1 MLLRTLL
8 SMRKMITVILLAS
21 ITIPIVSVI
30 HTISPQAP
38 SAVYAQG
45 INKNINSSIYDLAS
59 NGTLAN
65 ILSKNL
71 VNYLNESAS
80 IIKLTSVIPDVSNAE
95 FANKINSSLHGIADS
110 DDVKKRQIA
119 DNILQHS
126 DNLEAITFLMPNGD
140 MYMQEPYSRQ
150 LDLSRNNFAF
160 RDYYQG
166 AIETKQAFLGDA
178 IVSSSTGETVALISV
193 PIYSQKNQSLLGI
206 WSGVLNLSKFYDKLQ
221 SLSLPDD
228 IRVIYTDGNGQKIGD
243 SNSLLSNKSESFAE
257 FNSFKNGKFGK
268 AGNGSET
275 INGTRFLVS
284 YAPISILSKTWV
296 VMVMTNLG

>member
-1 MLLRTLL
+1 
-8 SMRKMITVILLAS
+8 MRKMITVILLVS
-21 ITIPIVSVI
+21 ITIAVVSVM
-30 HTISPQAP
+30 HTISPQSS
-38 SAVYAQG
+38 SAVYAQAS
-45 INKNINSSIYDLAS
+45 NKNINSSLYDLAS
-59 NGTLAN
+59 KGTLAN
-65 ILSKNL
+65 ILSNNL

-80 IIKLTSVIPDVSNAE
+80 IIKITSMIPDVSNAK

-126 DNLEAITFLMPNGD
+126 DTLEAITFLMPNGD
-140 MYMQEPYSRQ
+140 MYMEEPYNRQ

-178 IVSSSTGETVALISV
+178 IVSSSTGEKVALISV

-206 WSGVLNLSKFYDKLQ
+206 WSGVLNLSKFYHKLQ
-221 SLSLPDD
+221 SLNLPDD
-228 IRVIYTDGNGQKIGD
+228 VRVVYADGNGQKIGD

-257 FNSFKNGKFGK
+257 LNSFKSGKSGK
-268 AGNGSET
+268 TGNGSET
-275 INGTRFLVS
+275 INGARFLVS
-284 YAPISILSKTWV
+284 YAPVSILSKTWV
-296 VMVMTNLG
+296 IMVMTNLG

>member
-1 MLLRTLL
+1 
-8 SMRKMITVILLAS
+8 MRKTIIVILLVS
-21 ITIPIVSVI
+21 ITIAIVSVI
-30 HTISPQAP
+30 HTILPQAS

-45 INKNINSSIYDLAS
+45 SNKNINSSLYDLAS

-71 VNYLNESAS
+71 ANYLNESAS
-80 IIKLTSVIPDVSNAE
+80 IIKITSMIPDVSNAQ

-126 DNLEAITFLMPNGD
+126 DTLEAITFLMPNGD
-140 MYMQEPYSRQ
+140 MYMEEPYSRQ

-206 WSGVLNLSKFYDKLQ
+206 WSGVLNLSKFNNKLQ
-221 SLSLPDD
+221 SLNLPDD
-228 IRVIYTDGNGQKIGD
+228 IRVIYTDGNGQKFGD

-257 FNSFKNGKFGK
+257 LNSFKNGKSGK
-268 AGNGSET
+268 AGNGLET
-275 INGTRFLVS
+275 INGTKFLVS
-284 YAPISILSKTWV
+284 YAPVSILSKTWV
-296 VMVMTNLG
+296 VIVMTNLG

>member
-1 MLLRTLL
+1 
-8 SMRKMITVILLAS
+8 MRKMITVILLAS
-21 ITIPIVSVI
+21 ITIAIVSVI
-30 HTISPQAP
+30 HTFSPQAS

-45 INKNINSSIYDLAS
+45 SNKNINSSIYDLAS

-65 ILSKNL
+65 ILSNNL

-80 IIKLTSVIPDVSNAE
+80 IIKLTSVIPDVSNVE

-126 DNLEAITFLMPNGD
+126 DTLEAITFLMPNGD

-257 FNSFKNGKFGK
+257 LNSFKNGKSGK
-268 AGNGSET
+268 GSET

>member
-1 MLLRTLL
+1 
-8 SMRKMITVILLAS
+8 MRKMITVVLLVS
-21 ITIPIVSVI
+21 ITIAVVSFI
-30 HTISPQAP
+30 HTISPQSS

-45 INKNINSSIYDLAS
+45 SNKNINFSLYDLAS
-59 NGTLAN
+59 KGTLAN
-65 ILSKNL
+65 ILSNNL

-80 IIKLTSVIPDVSNAE
+80 IIKITSMIPDVSNAQ

-110 DDVKKRQIA
+110 DDVKKRQVA

-126 DNLEAITFLMPNGD
+126 DTLEAITFLMPNGD
-140 MYMQEPYSRQ
+140 MYMEEPYNRQ

-178 IVSSSTGETVALISV
+178 IVSSSTGEKVALISV

-206 WSGVLNLSKFYDKLQ
+206 WSGVLNLSKFYHKLQ
-221 SLSLPDD
+221 SLNLPDD
-228 IRVIYTDGNGQKIGD
+228 VRVVYADGNGQKIGD
-243 SNSLLSNKSESFAE
+243 SNSLLSNKSESFVE
-257 FNSFKNGKFGK
+257 LNSFKNGKSGK

-275 INGTRFLVS
+275 INGKRFLVS
-284 YAPISILSKTWV
+284 YAPVSILSKTWV
-296 VMVMTNLG
+296 IMVITNLV

>member
-1 MLLRTLL
+1 
-8 SMRKMITVILLAS
+8 MRKMITVILLVS
-21 ITIPIVSVI
+21 ITIAVVSVI
-30 HTISPQAP
+30 HTISPQSS
-38 SAVYAQG
+38 SAVYAQAS
-45 INKNINSSIYDLAS
+45 NKNINSSLYDLAS
-59 NGTLAN
+59 KGTLAN
-65 ILSKNL
+65 ILSNNL

-80 IIKLTSVIPDVSNAE
+80 IIKITSMIPDVSNAK

-126 DNLEAITFLMPNGD
+126 DTLEAITFLMPNGD
-140 MYMQEPYSRQ
+140 MYMEEPYNRQ

-193 PIYSQKNQSLLGI
+193 PIYSQTNQSLLGI
-206 WSGVLNLSKFYDKLQ
+206 WSGVLNLSKFNNKLQ
-221 SLSLPDD
+221 SLNFPDD

-257 FNSFKNGKFGK
+257 LNSFKSGKSGK
-268 AGNGSET
+268 TGNGSET
-275 INGTRFLVS
+275 INGARFLVS
-284 YAPISILSKTWV
+284 YAPVSILSKTWV
-296 VMVMTNLG
+296 IMVMTNLG

>member
-1 MLLRTLL
+1 M
-8 SMRKMITVILLAS
+8 
-21 ITIPIVSVI
+21 
-30 HTISPQAP
+30 
-38 SAVYAQG
+38 
-45 INKNINSSIYDLAS
+45 
-59 NGTLAN
+59 
-65 ILSKNL
+65 
-71 VNYLNESAS
+71 
-80 IIKLTSVIPDVSNAE
+80 IPDVSNEE
-95 FANKINSSLHGIADS
+95 FVNKINSSLHGIADS

-126 DNLEAITFLMPNGD
+126 DTLEAITFLMPNGD

-257 FNSFKNGKFGK
+257 FSSFKNGKSGK

-296 VMVMTNLG
+296 VMVMINLG

>member
-1 MLLRTLL
+1 
-8 SMRKMITVILLAS
+8 MIFVILLVS
-21 ITIPIVSVI
+21 ITIAIVSFI
-30 HTISPQAP
+30 HTISPQAS

-45 INKNINSSIYDLAS
+45 SNKNINSSLYDLAS

-80 IIKLTSVIPDVSNAE
+80 IIKITSMIPDISNAQ

-126 DNLEAITFLMPNGD
+126 DTFEAITFLMPNGD
-140 MYMQEPYSRQ
+140 MYMEEPYSRQ

-166 AIETKQAFLGDA
+166 AIETKQAFLGDV
-178 IVSSSTGETVALISV
+178 IVSSSTGQTVALISV

-206 WSGVLNLSKFYDKLQ
+206 WSGVLNLSKFHNKLQ
-221 SLSLPDD
+221 SLILPDD
-228 IRVIYTDGNGQKIGD
+228 IRVIYTDGNGQKFGD

-257 FNSFKNGKFGK
+257 LNSFKNGKSGK
-268 AGNGSET
+268 AGNGLET
-275 INGTRFLVS
+275 INGTKFLVS
-284 YAPISILSKTWV
+284 YAPVSILSKTWV
-296 VMVMTNLG
+296 VIVMTNLG

>member
-1 MLLRTLL
+1 
-8 SMRKMITVILLAS
+8 MRKMITVILLVS
-21 ITIPIVSVI
+21 ITIAVVSVI
-30 HTISPQAP
+30 HTISPQSS
-38 SAVYAQG
+38 SAAYAQG
-45 INKNINSSIYDLAS
+45 SNKNINSSLYDLAS
-59 NGTLAN
+59 KGTLAN
-65 ILSKNL
+65 ILSNNL

-80 IIKLTSVIPDVSNAE
+80 IIKITSMIPDVSNAQ

-110 DDVKKRQIA
+110 DDVKKRQVA

-126 DNLEAITFLMPNGD
+126 DTLEAITFLMPNGD
-140 MYMQEPYSRQ
+140 MYMEEPYNRQ

-178 IVSSSTGETVALISV
+178 IVSSSTGEKVALISV

-206 WSGVLNLSKFYDKLQ
+206 WSGVLNLSKFYHKLQ
-221 SLSLPDD
+221 SLNLPDD
-228 IRVIYTDGNGQKIGD
+228 VRVVYADGNGQKIGD

-257 FNSFKNGKFGK
+257 LNSFKNGKSGK

-284 YAPISILSKTWV
+284 YAPVSILSKTWV
-296 VMVMTNLG
+296 IMVMTNLG

>member
-1 MLLRTLL
+1 
-8 SMRKMITVILLAS
+8 MRKMIIVILLVS
-21 ITIPIVSVI
+21 ITITIVSVI
-30 HTISPQAP
+30 HTISPQAS

-45 INKNINSSIYDLAS
+45 SNKNINSSLYDLAS

-80 IIKLTSVIPDVSNAE
+80 IIKITSMIPDISNAQ
-95 FANKINSSLHGIADS
+95 FVNKINSSLHGIADS

-126 DNLEAITFLMPNGD
+126 DTLEAITFLMPNGD
-140 MYMQEPYSRQ
+140 MDMEEPYSRQ

-193 PIYSQKNQSLLGI
+193 PIYSQTNQSLLGI
-206 WSGVLNLSKFYDKLQ
+206 WSGVLNLSKFNNKLQ
-221 SLSLPDD
+221 SLNLPDD
-228 IRVIYTDGNGQKIGD
+228 IRVIYTDGNGQKFGD
-243 SNSLLSNKSESFAE
+243 SNSLLSNKSESFGE
-257 FNSFKNGKFGK
+257 LNSFKNGKSGK
-268 AGNGSET
+268 AANGSET
-275 INGTRFLVS
+275 INGTKFLVS
-284 YAPISILSKTWV
+284 YAPVSILSKTWV

>member
-1 MLLRTLL
+1 
-8 SMRKMITVILLAS
+8 MRKMITVILLTS
-21 ITIPIVSVI
+21 ITIAMVSVI
-30 HTISPQAP
+30 NTISPQTS

-45 INKNINSSIYDLAS
+45 SNKNINSSLYYLAS

-65 ILSKNL
+65 ILSNNL

-80 IIKLTSVIPDVSNAE
+80 IIKLTSMIPDVSNAK

-126 DNLEAITFLMPNGD
+126 DTLYAITFLMPNGD
-140 MYMQEPYSRQ
+140 MYMEEPYSRQ

-221 SLSLPDD
+221 SLSLPND

-257 FNSFKNGKFGK
+257 LNSFKNGKSGK

-275 INGTRFLVS
+275 INGTKSLVS
-284 YAPISILSKTWV
+284 YAPVSILSKTWV

>member
-1 MLLRTLL
+1 
-8 SMRKMITVILLAS
+8 MRKTIIVILLVS
-21 ITIPIVSVI
+21 ITIAIVSVI
-30 HTISPQAP
+30 HTILPQAS

-45 INKNINSSIYDLAS
+45 SNKNINSSLYDLAS

-80 IIKLTSVIPDVSNAE
+80 IIKITSMIPDVSNAQ

-126 DNLEAITFLMPNGD
+126 DTLEAITFLMPNGD
-140 MYMQEPYSRQ
+140 MYMEEPYSRQ

-206 WSGVLNLSKFYDKLQ
+206 WSGVLNLSKFNNKLQ
-221 SLSLPDD
+221 SLNLPDD
-228 IRVIYTDGNGQKIGD
+228 IRVIYTDGNGQKFGD

-257 FNSFKNGKFGK
+257 LNSFKNGKSGK
-268 AGNGSET
+268 AGNGLET
-275 INGTRFLVS
+275 INGTKFLVS
-284 YAPISILSKTWV
+284 YAPVSILSKTWV
-296 VMVMTNLG
+296 VIVMTNLG